1 MRTLA
6 YKVVYVRKDT
16 SVKVKLN
23 LTNIGVLVVADVD
36 LYYGQI
42 STSDVTNTTFT
53 TAPALIPTA
62 DLILTSEVIGTTT
75 LYHIVHTRTLT
86 TGYHVFGFGDISLAP
101 TVILNEDDIVL
112 FSVQSDTY
120 PCPFPA
126 TMTDYHHTFPACI
139 PRVTTAANAAF
150 PCINVTN
157 STCVECYSG
166 YVLVGSSCVYNP
178 CSSNQYYLNLT
189 CVNASFTCLT
199 FDRFTGLCLT
209 CANGNYT
216 NTNGACNVNACPAGH
231 TNRNN
236 TCVNNYCNAFVPITG
251 VCNSCI
257 SSAFELIDGSCAPT
271 RCLTANLYFS
281 NQYQGCIPYPAFCSS
296 IDFVTEKCKACLS
309 PYTLNAATLVCELI
323 CVAPQVKWSN
333 QCVNL
338 PENCLAIDINR
349 HCSTCKANFTRIA
362 GRCEPT
368 GVIIINNP

>member
-1 MRTLA
+1 M
-6 YKVVYVRKDT
+6 KFIYVRQT
-16 SVKVKLN
+16 SNVTIRLN
-23 LTNIGVLVVADVD
+23 YTNDSPAVALASIV
-36 LYYGQI
+36 LYYAKI
-42 STSDVTNTTFT
+42 STSDTTNTTIDGTVFT
-53 TAPALIPTA
+53 VPVNGANSITQVVGGGSNFVYVRELTA
-62 DLILTSEVIGTTT
+62 
-75 LYHIVHTRTLT
+75 
-86 TGYHVFGFGDISLAP
+86 GYHAFGYGGPTFSGNDILQ
-101 TVILNEDDIVL
+101 

-126 TMTDYHHTFPACI
+126 TMTDYHQTFPACI
-139 PRVTTAANAAF
+139 PRVTTAATAAF

-166 YVLVGSSCVYNP
+166 YVLVGTSCVYNP

-257 SSAFELIDGSCAPT
+257 SSAFELIDGTCAPT

-296 IDFVTEKCKACLS
+296 IDFITEKCKACLS
-309 PYTLNAATLVCELI
+309 PYTLNAATSVCELI

-349 HCSTCKANFTRIA
+349 HCSTCKPNFTRIA